1 MGNSLS
7 KTLIMYSPGDGGIC
21 FLCRR
26 RWRSEKVER
35 WVGGSAQRFES
46 RAKLNDAV
54 SAPEAAH
61 NPFSSS
67 PYASKADFAK

>member
-1 MGNSLS
+1 MTVLMVAFA
-7 KTLIMYSPGDGGIC
+7 LGI
-21 FLCRR
+21 
-26 RWRSEKVER
+26 